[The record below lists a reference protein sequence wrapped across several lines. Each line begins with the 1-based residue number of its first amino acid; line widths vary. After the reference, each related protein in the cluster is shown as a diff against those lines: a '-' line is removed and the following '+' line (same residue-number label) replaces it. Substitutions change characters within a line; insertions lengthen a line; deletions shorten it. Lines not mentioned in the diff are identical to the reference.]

1 MNKVL
6 GKGLSSLMMDDSNL
20 QIEEIN
26 IEDIEVNPFQ
36 PRKRFDSIKM
46 SELMQSI
53 TEYGILQPIV
63 VCKNEQNKFTLIAG
77 ERRYIAAKN
86 LGMKT
91 VPAILKELK
100 FIEYAIVALIENIQR
115 ENLNPIDEAMA
126 FKRLQE
132 EMGCNHDFIASKVG
146 KSRPYITNSLR
157 LLALPADIIQYVREG
172 LISSGHARLLIGL
185 DDPVEHAQKMMD
197 SKMSVRAAENYIN
210 NIRNKVS
217 NEDKNPIDNDI
228 AIIINSISKQLKLEV
243 NLQFSTSTSGKL
255 CIEFQSLAEL
265 DNLLA
270 KLSKPEN

>member
-26 IEDIEVNPFQ
+26 IEDIEVNPLQ
-36 PRKRFDSIKM
+36 PRKRFDSTKM
-46 SELMQSI
+46 AELMQSI
-53 TEYGILQPIV
+53 AEYGILQPIV
-63 VCKNEQNKFTLIAG
+63 VTKNEQNKFTLIAG

-91 VPAILKELK
+91 VPGIVKEFK
-100 FIEYAIVALIENIQR
+100 FVEYAIVALIENIQR

-126 FKRLQE
+126 FKKLQE

-146 KSRPYITNSLR
+146 KSRPYITNALR
-157 LLALPADIIQYVREG
+157 LLTLPDDVIQYVRDG

-185 DDPVEHAQKMMD
+185 DDPSEHAKKMMT
-197 SKMSVRAAENYIN
+197 SRMSVRAAESYIN
-210 NIRNKVS
+210 NVRNKVS

-228 AIIINSISKQLKLEV
+228 AIIIDSISKQLKLGV
-243 NLQFSTSTSGKL
+243 SLHFTSSSSGKL
-255 CIEFQSLAEL
+255 SIEFQSLSEL
-265 DNLLA
+265 DFLLA